1 MIDHLEALQFM
12 HDNCEQLAEA
22 KAQKEQLKEFKKI
35 EAARLFLLA
44 PKGSVADRQAHALT
58 QGSYLIVIDGE
69 KEAIRKEHLLAMQ
82 FKTMEATIEVWRT
95 MQANA
100 RTESRIL

>member
-1 MIDHLEALQFM
+1 MMDHLEALQFM
-12 HDNCEQLAEA
+12 HDNCVKLAEA
-22 KAQKEQLKEFKKI
+22 KAQKEQIKEYKKI
-35 EAARLFLLA
+35 EAARLFLIA
-44 PKGSVADRQAHALT
+44 PKGSVADRQAYSLT
-58 QGSYLIVIDGE
+58 QEEYIALVDGE
-69 KEAIRKEHLLAMQ
+69 AEAIKKEHLLAMQ